1 LPGLPAGRSGFGATL
16 CAKQAA
22 LKQEVVIVGGGFGG
36 LRAVCALK
44 SAPLD
49 VTLIDRRNHHLADSL
64 AAKDSSIR
72 LLDVPGPIEVTETQ
86 WRRALP
92 RERDVGNVATHA
104 VSRFPRGNG
113 MLSGGP
119 DLLARPREPEGPT
132 IDSMRFP

>member
-49 VTLIDRRNHHLADSL
+49 VTLIDRRNY
-64 AAKDSSIR
+64 R
-72 LLDVPGPIEVTETQ
+72 LGKK
-86 WRRALP
+86 P
-92 RERDVGNVATHA
+92 R
-104 VSRFPRGNG
+104 S
-113 MLSGGP
+113 
-119 DLLARPREPEGPT
+119 EGLGDPVVRCAGT
-132 IDSMRFP
+132 DRSH